1 MLLYLKEEGKDFS
14 NGRSL
19 PGLWRRAGLGY
30 MKRGGSALWIKVS
43 VKQIGGGFY
52 VIEVP
57 GRDNDALWL
66 VLT

>member
-1 MLLYLKEEGKDFS
+1 
-14 NGRSL
+14 
-19 PGLWRRAGLGY
+19 

-57 GRDNDALWL
+57 GRDSDALRL